1 MKYSLPVFFS
11 GIILKIFILVLSTF
25 IFCGCSCQ
33 KEEITY
39 PKNQILEML
48 QKIVPEAKFK
58 LGESLTDII
67 PCADYGAGCISVHRI
82 EVKKLVMV
90 AAEFTGRD
98 QAYQAA
104 KRLYAYH
111 YNNWVLDDVV
121 GEPYL
126 EALVKQALDAKLVG
140 EPPPEPEKK

>member
-1 MKYSLPVFFS
+1 M
-11 GIILKIFILVLSTF
+11 KIFILMVGFFILS
-25 IFCGCSCQ
+25 GCSCQ

-39 PKNQILEML
+39 TKSQIIDMI
-48 QKIVPEAKFK
+48 QKIVPDAKFK

-82 EVKKLVMV
+82 EANKLVMV
-90 AAEFTGRD
+90 AVEFAGRD
-98 QAYQAA
+98 YAHRAA
-104 KRLYAYH
+104 KRIYAYN

-126 EALVKQALDAKLVG
+126 EALVKQAFDAKLVG
-140 EPPPEPEKK
+140 EPPPEPAKK